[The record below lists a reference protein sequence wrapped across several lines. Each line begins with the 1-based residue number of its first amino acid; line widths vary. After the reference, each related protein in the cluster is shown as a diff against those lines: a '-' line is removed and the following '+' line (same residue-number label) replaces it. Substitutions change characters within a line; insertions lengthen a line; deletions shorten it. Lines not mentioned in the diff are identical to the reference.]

1 MAGSSITAGLAG
13 RYATALFGLA
23 QDEGKLA
30 EVSASLD
37 RLAQAIVESAD
48 LARLT
53 TSPLVSRAEAERGVL
68 AAADA
73 MGLDPLTRNFTGVL
87 ARARRLA
94 ALPAIVRA
102 FRALAAD
109 ARGATTAEVTSARP
123 LSPEQVAALTAT
135 LTRKLRRDVAIDLR
149 VDPEILGG
157 LVVRVGS
164 RLIDSSLRTKLAA
177 VGAAMRG

>member
-23 QDEGKLA
+23 TDEGRLA
-30 EVSASLD
+30 EVSASLE
-37 RLAQAIVESAD
+37 RLARALAD
-48 LARLT
+48 SDDLRLLT
-53 TSPLVSRAEAERGVL
+53 TSPLISRPDAERGAL

-73 MGLDPLTRNFTGVL
+73 LGLDATTKNFMGVL

-123 LSPEQVAALTAT
+123 LTAAQAEKLTAT
-135 LTRKLRRDVAIDLR
+135 LTRKLRRDVAVELR
-149 VDPEILGG
+149 VDPGILGG
-157 LVVRVGS
+157 LIVRVGS